1 MPPNKSVQAGLE
13 LIKKDPSKV
22 LGLTIGKHNI
32 TEPGQYVPRAG
43 ESLTSGHVPPSLQLD
58 HPPPLPPSQPSA
70 VVTSLMT
77 MSSLPSVQQMPNP
90 HPNSPSLA
98 PHRPKATS

>member
-22 LGLTIGKHNI
+22 LGLSIGKHSI

-43 ESLTSGHVPPSLQLD
+43 ESLLSSHGGSIG
-58 HPPPLPPSQPSA
+58 PLE
-70 VVTSLMT
+70 
-77 MSSLPSVQQMPNP
+77 
-90 HPNSPSLA
+90 
-98 PHRPKATS
+98 HR